1 MPSNLQRLAELYR
14 AARLANL
21 PADAHEMLLQHAQE
35 LEKALTPK
43 PKKAKQNA
51 P

>member
-1 MPSNLQRLAELYR
+1 MTNLQRLAELYR

-21 PADAHEMLLQHAQE
+21 PADAHEILLQHAQE

-43 PKKAKQNA
+43 PKKAKAQ
-51 P
+51 PK